1 MFINTN
7 DKEKIIKHII
17 SPVELEKEIF
27 KSKYNSLEREYVA
40 DTFVIFEKEIKT
52 GINTCQNF
60 IK

>member
-1 MFINTN
+1 M
-7 DKEKIIKHII
+7 I